1 MNRIRAALASLAIAA
16 AVGNPSAAFA
26 QSAEPL
32 KIGFTSATKTLLGS
46 QMVKGAQY
54 AAATINEQGGVLGRK
69 VELVVYDTA
78 LSPAEGSN
86 IAQRLVTENKLKFI
100 AGEVSST
107 VAFAMIPTFKKAGVL
122 YMAGVPKH
130 PDITG
135 NGYDRLFR
143 LNSTT
148 QMDADAIRPTLTA
161 RFGNK
166 KVALLDE
173 NSDFGLDGR
182 KNLQSVFNKPGQIVF
197 DETYDVTQSD
207 FSALVTN
214 MKRSNADVLCIT
226 GTNPEHYGNIIRMAA
241 EIGYK
246 PSICLMPGILYPG
259 ALKITGAAAEG
270 AISAD
275 IYVPS
280 IDNPVNKAFV
290 DGYRKANG
298 GADPDKSVAIG
309 YESITLIADAMK
321 IAKTT
326 DDPAKVAQALRSQ
339 TWKMPRGD
347 LTFAKDGQANGAY
360 TLLVVRDGRID
371 PLK

>member
-1 MNRIRAALASLAIAA
+1 MRFLRSLLAATLGFALASTA
-16 AVGNPSAAFA
+16 GA
-26 QSAEPL
+26 QSNEPI

-54 AAATINEQGGVLGRK
+54 AVSTINAQGGVMGRK
-69 VELVVYDTA
+69 IDLIVYDTA

-86 IAQRLVTENKLKFI
+86 IAQRLITENKVKFV

-130 PDITG
+130 PDITA
-135 NGYDRLFR
+135 NGYDKLFR

-148 QMDADAIRPTLTA
+148 KMDADAIRSTLVSRYGT
-161 RFGNK
+161 K

-182 KNLQSVFNKPGQIVF
+182 KNLQAIFDKPGQIVF

-207 FSALVTN
+207 FSAIVTN
-214 MKRSNADVLCIT
+214 MRRSNAEVLCIT
-226 GTNPEHYGNIIRMAA
+226 GTNPEHYGNVIRMAA
-241 EIGYK
+241 EIGFK

-259 ALKITGAAAEG
+259 ALKITGPAAEG

-275 IYVPS
+275 IYVPG

-290 DGYRKANG
+290 EGYRKAQN

-309 YESITLIADAMK
+309 YESIALIADAMK
-321 IAKTT
+321 AAKNT
-326 DDPAKVAQALRSQ
+326 DDPAKVAEALRSQ

-360 TLLVVRDGRID
+360 TLLVVKGGQIET
-371 PLK
+371 LK